1 MGYALAELARLTGT
15 ELVGDGSFEVTELTS
30 LKSASESSLS
40 FLSDDAR
47 RAELINTRAGAVVV
61 SRAAA
66 DDLKRGLISNDPY
79 QTYAELSVLF
89 DIEGIPFAGCIH
101 VTAVIDSSAVIAD
114 NVSIGPGAVIGPD
127 TLVGAGSVIGPNVT
141 VYPKTHIGCD
151 CLIGASTVIGYDG
164 FGFAKS
170 EQGWIK
176 IRQLGGV
183 VIGDDVEIGAG
194 CTIDRGALDDTVIGV
209 GVKLDNQVHVAH
221 GCCIGARTAIAG
233 YVALAGGT
241 VIGSDVTVGGMT
253 GFTGHL
259 SVCDKVHIGANALV
273 TQSITKPGSYLGGSG
288 GVMEAKDWRKNA
300 VRFRQLDA
308 IVRRLNMLEKH
319 LDTEKSKDL

>member
-15 ELVGDGSFEVTELTS
+15 ELVGDGSFEVNELTS

-40 FLSDDAR
+40 FLSNDAR
-47 RAELINTRAGAVVV
+47 RAELANTKAGAVVV
-61 SRAAA
+61 SKAVAS
-66 DDLKRGLISNDPY
+66 DLKRGLISRDPY

-89 DIEGIPFAGCIH
+89 DTEGIPFAGGIH
-101 VTAVIDSSAVIAD
+101 ITSEIDSTAVIAD
-114 NVSIGPGAVIGPD
+114 NVSIGPGVVIGAD
-127 TLVGAGSVIGPNVT
+127 AVVGAGSVIGPNVT
-141 VYPKTHIGCD
+141 VYPKTQIGLD
-151 CLIGASTVIGYDG
+151 CLVGASTVIGYDG
-164 FGFAKS
+164 FGFARS
-170 EQGWIK
+170 ENGWVK

-194 CTIDRGALDDTVIGV
+194 CTIDRGALDDTVIDD
-209 GVKLDNQVHVAH
+209 GVKLDNQVHIAH
-221 GCCIGARTAIAG
+221 GCYIGARTAIAG

-273 TQSITKPGSYLGGSG
+273 TQSITVPGSYLGGSG
-288 GVMEAKDWRKNA
+288 SVMKAEDWRKNA

-308 IVRRLNMLEKH
+308 IARRLNTLEKY
-319 LDTEKSKDL
+319 LDTEKRKDL

>member
-1 MGYALAELARLTGT
+1 MGFTLAELARLTGT
-15 ELVGDGSFEVTELTS
+15 ELIGDGSFEVTELTS
-30 LKSASESSLS
+30 LTSASESSLS
-40 FLSDDAR
+40 FLSNDAR
-47 RAELINTRAGAVVV
+47 RAELGNTKAGAVVV
-61 SRAAA
+61 SRAVA
-66 DDLKRGLISNDPY
+66 DDLKCGLISSDPY

-89 DIEGIPFAGCIH
+89 DNEGIPFSGGIH
-101 VTAVIDSSAVIAD
+101 VTAEIDSSAIIAD
-114 NVSIGPGAVIGPD
+114 NVSIGPGAVIGAD
-127 TLVGAGSVIGPNVT
+127 TVVGAGSVIGPNVT
-141 VYPKTHIGCD
+141 IYPRTQIGLD

-170 EQGWIK
+170 EQGWVK

-183 VIGDDVEIGAG
+183 LIGDDVEIGAG
-194 CTIDRGALDDTVIGV
+194 CTIDRGALDDTVIGD
-209 GVKLDNQVHVAH
+209 GVKLDNQVHIAH
-221 GCCIGARTAIAG
+221 GCCIGPRTAIAG

-273 TQSITKPGSYLGGSG
+273 TKSITLPGSYLGGSG
-288 GVMEAKDWRKNA
+288 GVMQAEDWRKNA

-308 IVRRLNMLEKH
+308 LARRLGELETH
-319 LDTEKSKDL
+319 LETNKSKDL